1 MSVNP
6 VPNFYKCKI
15 TRETEKIANDKKE
28 KIGEFS
34 DF

>member
-15 TRETEKIANDKKE
+15 TRETEKNANDK